1 MIPVLSD
8 SHSHLTVRALFLR
21 LLGLVYGIAFL
32 SLWAQ
37 VDGLIGS
44 DGILPA
50 VEFFPA
56 VEDRLGAEAWVR
68 LPSILWFDQSD
79 STIQLA
85 CGSGVALAVLLC
97 LGYAPGLTLAGLW
110 VLYLSLVVAG
120 RDFLSFQW
128 DVLLLESG
136 FLAIL
141 LAPHQLRRQWIWS
154 QQPSIVAL
162 WLLRFLL
169 FRVMFSSGIVKLSS
183 GDPTWPSLRALDYHY
198 LTQPL
203 PTWMSWYA
211 HQLPSW
217 IQTCSVGAMFVIE
230 LVVPFA
236 ILGPRRIRLIGA
248 TLLVMLQ
255 VLIGATGN
263 YGFFNLLVIA
273 LCVTP
278 LDDDHLASVGRFR
291 RLQATPG
298 ASGGVGRKW
307 FTAIIAILVLALSGI
322 QMAHAF
328 RWRASWPRVLTRTQE
343 ALMPFRLVNGY
354 GLFAV
359 MTTKR
364 REIVVEGSA
373 DGQSWK
379 AYEFRWKP
387 GDLEAP
393 PAFVQPHMPRLDW
406 QMWFAAL
413 GSYKTTPWFMP
424 FLGRLLQGSSAVTG
438 LLQSNPFPDAP
449 PTLIRAVIYEYDFER
464 ESGSFVPEVWW
475 KRRFLGL
482 YSPPVSVR

>member
-1 MIPVLSD
+1 MIPVLID
-8 SHSHLTVRALFLR
+8 SHSHLAVRALFLR

-32 SLWAQ
+32 SLWVQ
-37 VDGLIGS
+37 IDGLIGS
-44 DGILPA
+44 SGILPA

-68 LPSILWFDQSD
+68 LPSILWLDQSD
-79 STIQLA
+79 STIQLM
-85 CGSGVALAVLLC
+85 CGSGVALAILLC
-97 LGYAPGLTLAGLW
+97 VGYAPGLALAGLW

-128 DVLLLESG
+128 DALLLECG

-141 LAPHQLRRQWIWS
+141 LAPHRLRRHWIWPGK
-154 QQPSIVAL
+154 PSIIAL
-162 WLLRFLL
+162 WLLRILL
-169 FRVMFSSGIVKLSS
+169 FRVMFSSGVVKLSS
-183 GDPTWPSLRALDYHY
+183 GDPTWSSLRALDYHY

-203 PTWMSWYA
+203 PTWASWYA
-211 HQLPSW
+211 HQLPLW
-217 IQTCSVGAMFVIE
+217 IQTFSVGAMFAIE
-230 LVVPFA
+230 LLVPFA
-236 ILGPRRIRLIGA
+236 ILGPRKVRLIGA
-248 TLLVMLQ
+248 LLLVVLQ

-273 LCVTP
+273 LCVTL
-278 LDDDHLASVGRFR
+278 LDDDHLALVGRFR
-291 RLQATPG
+291 LSQPPAT
-298 ASGGVGRKW
+298 ASGRAPTW
-307 FTAIIAILVLALSGI
+307 LTAVIAILVLALSGI

-328 RWRASWPRVLTRTQE
+328 RWRASWPRFLTRTHE

-379 AYEFRWKP
+379 AYEFPWKP
-387 GDLEAP
+387 GDPEAP

-413 GSYKTTPWFMP
+413 RTYDTTPWFMP
-424 FLGRLLQGSSAVTG
+424 FLGRLLQGSSPVVS

-449 PTLIRAVIYEYDFER
+449 PAFIRAVFYEYDFEYK
-464 ESGSFVPEVWW
+464 SGSLIPKIWW
-475 KRRFLGL
+475 KRRLLGL